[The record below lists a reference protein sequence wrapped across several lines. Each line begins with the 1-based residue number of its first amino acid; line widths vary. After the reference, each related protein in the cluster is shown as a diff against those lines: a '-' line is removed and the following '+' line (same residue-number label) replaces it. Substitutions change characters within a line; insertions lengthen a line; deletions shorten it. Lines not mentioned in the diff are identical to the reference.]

1 MVRAQV
7 LTGRGLTAAMAV
19 LCVHLVAVDVLA
31 QRGGRGGPP
40 ASAREAA
47 AFDPTGYWVSV
58 VTEDWKLRMVTPAKG
73 VYDTLP
79 LNAEGR
85 RVGDQWDPGRDRRE
99 GEECRAYGA
108 ANIMRMP
115 GRLHITWEDDQ
126 TLRIDTDAGMQT
138 RTLHFGAP
146 EAGGD
151 DGEPSWQGRSS
162 ARWVY
167 APGRRGGGAPRTG
180 SLTVVTTGL
189 RAGYVRT
196 NGAPYSDRAVVTE
209 YVDLNVLPNGDRWL
223 TVTTKVDDPVYFTRP
238 YLTSTDFKALPDGAG
253 WDPQP
258 CRAG

>member
-1 MVRAQV
+1 MSQGRARP
-7 LTGRGLTAAMAV
+7 LAV
-19 LCVHLVAVDVLA
+19 LVVAALVCPALHA
-31 QRGGRGGPP
+31 QRGGGGG
-40 ASAREAA
+40 AAAAARAAA

-58 VTEDWKLRMVTPAKG
+58 VSEDWKLRMVTPDRG

-85 RVGDQWDPGRDRRE
+85 RVGDAWDPARDARE
-99 GEECRAYGA
+99 GEACRAYGA
-108 ANIMRMP
+108 ANIMRVP

-126 TLRIDTDAGMQT
+126 TLRIDTDAGTQT
-138 RTLHFGAP
+138 RRLRFGPAT
-146 EAGGD
+146 GGD
-151 DGEPSWQGRSS
+151 EVEPSWQGRSS

-167 APGRRGGGAPRTG
+167 APGRRGGGAPRLG

-189 RAGYVRT
+189 RPGYVRA

-209 YVDLNVLPNGDRWL
+209 YFDLNVLPNGDRWM

-238 YLTSTDFKALPDGAG
+238 YLTSSDFKALPDGSG
-253 WDPQP
+253 WAPTP

>member
-1 MVRAQV
+1 V
-7 LTGRGLTAAMAV
+7 LRSLFNARLLAVVVIAV
-19 LCVHLVAVDVLA
+19 LVCPSLRA

-40 ASAREAA
+40 PSARAGA

-58 VTEDWKLRMVTPAKG
+58 ITEDWKLRMVTPARG

-85 RVGDQWDPGRDRRE
+85 RLGDLWDPDRDRRE

-108 ANIMRMP
+108 GNVMRLP

-138 RTLHFGAP
+138 RRLGFGIP
-146 EAGGD
+146 ETPDAGLD
-151 DGEPSWQGRSS
+151 PSWQGRSS

-167 APGRRGGGAPRTG
+167 APARRGGGAPRTG

-189 RAGYVRT
+189 RAGYVRA
-196 NGAPYSDRAVVTE
+196 NGAPYSARAVVTE

-238 YLTSTDFKALPDGAG
+238 YLTSTDFKALPDGTG
-253 WDPQP
+253 WDPTP

>member
-1 MVRAQV
+1 
-7 LTGRGLTAAMAV
+7 MAV
-19 LCVHLVAVDVLA
+19 VTAVVVAALWSPSVQA

-40 ASAREAA
+40 ASPREAA

-58 VTEDWKLRMVTPAKG
+58 LFEDWKLRMVTPAKG

-85 RVGDQWDPGRDRRE
+85 RVGDQWDPDRDRRE

-115 GRLHITWEDDQ
+115 GRLHVTWEDDR

-138 RTLHFGAP
+138 RRLRFDGA
-146 EAGGD
+146 AGG
-151 DGEPSWQGRSS
+151 GETEPSWQGRSS

-189 RAGYVRT
+189 RAGYVRA
-196 NGAPYSDRAVVTE
+196 NGAPYSDQAVVTE
-209 YVDLNVLPNGDRWL
+209 YFDLNELPNGDRWL
-223 TVTTKVDDPVYFTRP
+223 TVTTKVEDPVYFTRS
-238 YLTSTDFKALPDGAG
+238 YLTSTDFKALPDATG